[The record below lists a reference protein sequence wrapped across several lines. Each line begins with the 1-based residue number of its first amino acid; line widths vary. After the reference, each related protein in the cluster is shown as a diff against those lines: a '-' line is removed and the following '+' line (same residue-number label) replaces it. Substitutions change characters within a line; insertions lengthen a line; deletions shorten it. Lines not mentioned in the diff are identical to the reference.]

1 LYSTMVKLSQLY
13 PSKNMELFSDGRKI
27 FFSITWW
34 IQDIGRALLPVPVTI
49 KALPAPTEASPEP
62 AVADSTVQ
70 KAEAASQINS
80 VPITEAKAVS
90 VSGFS
95 RPLSPYPYV
104 ILTLITLVYFQHDF
118 SSRLQHTRWLHMV

>member
-1 LYSTMVKLSQLY
+1 
-13 PSKNMELFSDGRKI
+13 
-27 FFSITWW
+27 
-34 IQDIGRALLPVPVTI
+34 VPVTI